1 MSKNVFITRKIP
13 ELGVTILKANGC
25 EVDVNPLDRPLT
37 KVELIA
43 ALRAKPYDA
52 VLTLL
57 TDKIDAE
64 VMEAA
69 PTVKIF
75 ANYTIGFDNFDVEEG
90 KKRGVYM
97 TNAPG
102 GGADRVAE
110 HAFALLLALSCRVVE
125 GDKFMRSGKYVGWD
139 PMLLP
144 GIKIAGKTLGL
155 IGAGRIGTE
164 VARIASKGFGMRIAY
179 HDIVRNQKIESLHNA
194 TYWPTMEDVLK
205 QADVVSLH
213 VPLTPET
220 QHFMCAEHFKL
231 MKPSAY
237 LINTSRG
244 PVIDEASLVAAL
256 RTGLIAGAGLDV
268 YENEPAM
275 AAGLADLPNVVL
287 TPHIAS
293 ASLDAR
299 DDMARISAQNIVEVL
314 VGASG
319 KAQGAKPKD
328 NVW

>member
-1 MSKNVFITRKIP
+1 MKSVFITRKIP

-25 EVDVNPLDRPLT
+25 EVDVSPYDRPLT
-37 KVELIA
+37 KVELIT
-43 ALRAKPYDA
+43 ALKAKPYEA

-64 VMEAA
+64 VMDAA
-69 PTVKIF
+69 PSVKIF

-110 HAFALLLALSCRVVE
+110 HTWALLLALTCRVVE
-125 GDKFMRSGKYVGWD
+125 GDRFMRAGKYVGWD
-139 PMLLP
+139 PMLLN
-144 GIKIAGKTLGL
+144 GIRLAGRTLGI

-164 VARIASKGFGMRIAY
+164 VARIAARGFGMRVAY
-179 HDIVRNQKIESLHNA
+179 YDIVRNQKIESLHNA
-194 TYWPTMEDVLK
+194 TFWPTVEDVLK

-213 VPLTPET
+213 VPLTEQT
-220 QHFMCAEHFKL
+220 SRLICEKHLKL
-231 MKPSAY
+231 MKPTAY

-244 PVIDEASLVAAL
+244 PVVDEVALVAAL
-256 RTGLIAGAGLDV
+256 KNGTIAGAGLDV
-268 YENEPAM
+268 YENEPTM
-275 AAGLADLPNVVL
+275 AAGQKDLQNVVL

-293 ASLDAR
+293 ASTDSR
-299 DDMARISAQNIVEVL
+299 EDMARISAHNIVDVL
-314 VGASG
+314 YGG
-319 KAQGAKPKD
+319 KPRD
-328 NVW
+328 LVW

>member
-1 MSKNVFITRKIP
+1 MKHVYITRKIP
-13 ELGVTILKANGC
+13 DLGVNILKANDC
-25 EVDVNPLDRPLT
+25 EVDVSPLDRPLT
-37 KVELIA
+37 KTELVA

-64 VMEAA
+64 VMDAA
-69 PTVKIF
+69 PSVKIF
-75 ANYTIGFDNFDVEEG
+75 ANYTIGFDNFDIVEG

-97 TNAPG
+97 TNAAG

-110 HAFALLLALSCRVVE
+110 HTWALLLALTCRVVE
-125 GDKFMRSGKYVGWD
+125 GDKFMRAGKYVGWD

-144 GIKIAGKTLGL
+144 GIKLVGKTLGI

-164 VARIASKGFGMRIAY
+164 VARIAAKGFGMRIAY
-179 HDIVRNQKIESLHNA
+179 HDIVRNPKIESLHDA
-194 TYWPTMEDVLK
+194 TWWPTLEDVLK
-205 QADVVSLH
+205 QSDVVSLH

-220 QHFMCAEHFKL
+220 QHFMNEKHFKM

-244 PVIDEASLVAAL
+244 PVVDEVALVAAL
-256 RTGLIAGAGLDV
+256 KAKTIAGAGLDV
-268 YENEPAM
+268 FENEPAM
-275 AAGLADLPNVVL
+275 AAGLTDLPNVVL

-293 ASLDAR
+293 ASADAR
-299 DDMARISAQNIVEVL
+299 DDMARISAQNIVAVL
-314 VGASG
+314 GGG
-319 KAQGAKPKD
+319 KPL
-328 NVW
+328 NSVYN

>member
-1 MSKNVFITRKIP
+1 MNNVFITRKIP

-25 EVDVNPLDRPLT
+25 EVDVSPLDRPLT
-37 KVELIA
+37 KAELIA
-43 ALRAKPYDA
+43 ALRVKPYDA

-64 VMEAA
+64 VMDAA
-69 PTVKIF
+69 PSVKIF
-75 ANYTIGFDNFDVEEG
+75 ANFTIGFDNLDVVEG

-110 HAFALLLALSCRVVE
+110 HAWALLLALTCRVVE

-179 HDIVRNQKIESLHNA
+179 HDIVRNPKIESLHSA

-205 QADVVSLH
+205 QGDVISLH

-220 QHFMCAEHFKL
+220 KHFMSAERFKL

-244 PVIDEASLVAAL
+244 PVIDEAALVEAL
-256 RTGLIAGAGLDV
+256 RAGTIAGAGLDV

-275 AAGLADLPNVVL
+275 AAGLADLPNIVL

-293 ASLDAR
+293 ASMDAR
-299 DDMARISAQNIVEVL
+299 DDMARISAQNIVEVMMGGKPSNL
-314 VGASG
+314 VWS
-319 KAQGAKPKD
+319 
-328 NVW
+328 V

>member
-1 MSKNVFITRKIP
+1 MKSVFITRKIP
-13 ELGVTILKANGC
+13 ELGITILKANGC
-25 EVDVNPLDRPLT
+25 EVDVSPLDRPMT
-37 KVELIA
+37 KTELVT
-43 ALRAKPYDA
+43 ALHAKPYDA

-64 VMEAA
+64 VMDAA
-69 PTVKIF
+69 PSVKIF
-75 ANYTIGFDNFDVEEG
+75 ANYTIGFDNFDIAEG

-110 HAFALLLALSCRVVE
+110 HAWALLLALTCRVVE
-125 GDKFMRSGKYVGWD
+125 GDRYMRAGKYVGWD

-144 GIKIAGKTLGL
+144 GIKLAGKTLGL
-155 IGAGRIGTE
+155 VGAGHIGKE

-179 HDIVRNQKIESLHNA
+179 HDIVRNPKIESLHDA

-213 VPLTPET
+213 VPLTLET
-220 QHFMCAEHFKL
+220 QHFINEQRLKL
-231 MKPSAY
+231 MKPGSY

-244 PVIDEASLVAAL
+244 PVVDEVALVAAL
-256 RTGLIAGAGLDV
+256 KAGTIAGAGLDV
-268 YENEPAM
+268 FENEPAM
-275 AAGLADLPNVVL
+275 APGLADLPNTVL

-299 DDMARISAQNIVEVL
+299 DDMARISAQNIVDVL
-314 VGASG
+314 SG
-319 KAQGAKPKD
+319 VKPRN

>member
-1 MSKNVFITRKIP
+1 MKSVFITRKIP
-13 ELGVTILKANGC
+13 ELGINILKANGC
-25 EVDVNPLDRPLT
+25 EVFVSPHDRPLT
-37 KVELIA
+37 KQELIDI
-43 ALRAKPYDA
+43 LKTKTFDA

-64 VMEAA
+64 VMDAA

-75 ANYTIGFDNFDVEEG
+75 ADYTIGFDNFDIEEG
-90 KKRGVYM
+90 KRRGVYM

-110 HAFALLLALSCRVVE
+110 HTWALLLALTCRVVE
-125 GDKFMRSGKYVGWD
+125 GDKFVRDGKYVGWD
-139 PMLLP
+139 PMLLN
-144 GIKIAGKTLGL
+144 GTKLLGKTIGI

-194 TYWPTMEDVLK
+194 TWWPTMEDVLK
-205 QADVVSLH
+205 QSDIVTLH

-220 QHFMCAEHFKL
+220 KHFICEKRLNM
-231 MKPSAY
+231 MKPTAY

-244 PVIDEASLVAAL
+244 AVIDEKALVQAL
-256 RTGLIAGAGLDV
+256 KSKVIAGAGLDV
-268 YENEPAM
+268 FENEPKLEP
-275 AAGLADLPNVVL
+275 GLAELQNVVL

-293 ASLDAR
+293 ASIDSR
-299 DDMARISAQNIVEVL
+299 EDMARIAAQNIVAVL
-314 VGASG
+314 GGG
-319 KAQGAKPKD
+319 KPI
-328 NVW
+328 NPVYN

>member
-1 MSKNVFITRKIP
+1 MKSVFITRKIP

-25 EVDVNPLDRPLT
+25 EVDVSPYDRPLS
-37 KVELIA
+37 KMELIA
-43 ALRAKPYDA
+43 ALKVKPYDA
-52 VLTLL
+52 VLALL

-64 VMEAA
+64 VMDAA

-75 ANYTIGFDNFDVEEG
+75 ADYTIGFDNFDIAEG

-97 TNAPG
+97 SNAPG

-110 HAFALLLALSCRVVE
+110 HAWALLLALTCRVVE
-125 GDKFMRSGKYVGWD
+125 GDKFIRSGKYVGWD

-144 GIKIAGKTLGL
+144 GIKLAGKTLGL

-164 VARIASKGFGMRIAY
+164 VARIASKGFGMRVAY
-179 HDIVRNQKIESLHNA
+179 HDIVRNQKIESLHGA
-194 TYWPTMEDVLK
+194 SYWPTMDDVLK

-220 QHFMCAEHFKL
+220 QHFICEKRLKL
-231 MKPSAY
+231 MKPTAY

-244 PVIDEASLVAAL
+244 PVVDEAALVAAL
-256 RTGLIAGAGLDV
+256 KAGTITGAGLDV
-268 YENEPAM
+268 FENEPAM
-275 AAGLADLPNVVL
+275 APGLAGLSNVVL

-299 DDMARISAQNIVEVL
+299 DDMARISAQNIVDVL
-314 VGASG
+314 AGG
-319 KAQGAKPKD
+319 KPRN

>member
-1 MSKNVFITRKIP
+1 
-13 ELGVTILKANGC
+13 
-25 EVDVNPLDRPLT
+25 
-37 KVELIA
+37 
-43 ALRAKPYDA
+43 
-52 VLTLL
+52 
-57 TDKIDAE
+57 
-64 VMEAA
+64 
-69 PTVKIF
+69 
-75 ANYTIGFDNFDVEEG
+75 
-90 KKRGVYM
+90 
-97 TNAPG
+97 
-102 GGADRVAE
+102 
-110 HAFALLLALSCRVVE
+110 
-125 GDKFMRSGKYVGWD
+125 
-139 PMLLP
+139 
-144 GIKIAGKTLGL
+144 
-155 IGAGRIGTE
+155 
-164 VARIASKGFGMRIAY
+164 
-179 HDIVRNQKIESLHNA
+179 
-194 TYWPTMEDVLK
+194 MEDVLK